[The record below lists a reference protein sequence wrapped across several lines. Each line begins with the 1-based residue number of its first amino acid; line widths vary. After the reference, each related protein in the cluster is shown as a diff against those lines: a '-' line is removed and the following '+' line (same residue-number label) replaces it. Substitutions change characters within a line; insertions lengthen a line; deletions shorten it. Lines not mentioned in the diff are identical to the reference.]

1 MKAEAAEAAVNLSS
15 FGVGTFLLAFVY
27 GTVVGSFLNVCIHR
41 MPRRESII
49 NPPSHCPSCGTRLR
63 VRDLV
68 PILSFLIQRGRC
80 RYCGS
85 LISWRYTA
93 VELVTGGYF
102 AAATAVLGVSLDTLL
117 VLALAAALIAAFFI
131 DLEHYIIPDELNLIG
146 IGIGVARDFLKLAT
160 APAWSL
166 AAVPVPWFGVVHA
179 PRSLVNAVGA
189 ALALYLV
196 AVVGSWVFRREAMGM
211 GDVKL
216 AAAIGANL
224 TAGAAVVAF
233 FIAVATGALVGLVLI
248 AARVR
253 RRRDLLPFGP
263 FLVLGTL
270 VAVLFGDRLFASYL
284 AATGLG

>member
-1 MKAEAAEAAVNLSS
+1 MAEEAAVNLAG
-15 FGVGTFLLAFVY
+15 FGVGTSLLAFVY
-27 GTVVGSFLNVCIHR
+27 GAVVGSFLNVCIHR
-41 MPRRESII
+41 MPRRESVI

-85 LISWRYTA
+85 LISWRYTV
-93 VELVTGGYF
+93 VELATGGYF
-102 AAATAVLGVSLDTLL
+102 AAATAVLGVNLDTFL

-131 DLEHYIIPDELNLIG
+131 DLEHYIIPDELNLVG
-146 IGIGVARDFLKLAT
+146 VGIGVARDFLKLAT
-160 APAWSL
+160 ASSKWGL
-166 AAVPVPWFGVVHA
+166 AAVPVPWLGDVYA

-189 ALALYLV
+189 ALVLYLI

-270 VAVLFGDRLFASYL
+270 AAVLYGDRLFASYL